1 MSLHEGNPNYRTALG
16 SCISILVLVVT
27 LLFMSQNIV
36 ILTERKGTQF
46 TSSVLQQFHD
56 DTYEFDS
63 ENGFALA
70 FGMLY

>member
-1 MSLHEGNPNYRTALG
+1 
-16 SCISILVLVVT
+16 
-27 LLFMSQNIV
+27 MSQNIV

-56 DTYEFDS
+56 DTYDFDS

-70 FGMLY
+70 FGMLHYPTQSLENDIFEVSVVQ